1 MEARTI
7 LILEDKVLL
16 AEMLVMA
23 LERLGYSVFGTA
35 HTAREAL
42 EMLQT
47 GQPDLALLD
56 IDLGEESNEM
66 NGIDVGRHIHKHYD
80 FPFLFLTG
88 KDDELTLERSTEV
101 HPAGFLLKPVSDRAL
116 HSAIQVA
123 LANVQ
128 TAPAHTPVEAADPEK
143 DHLFVRY
150 KGRFEKVPQSD
161 ILWVEADESYSKI
174 HTEARTYTVTFK
186 LKVMEERLSHPSLIR
201 VHRSYIVNVD
211 KVNAIAENDL
221 LIGNQSIPVSKS
233 YRHQLRK
240 YFNML

>member
-1 MEARTI
+1 M
-7 LILEDKVLL
+7 ILEDKVLL

-23 LERLGYSVFGTA
+23 LERLGYSVFGMA
-35 HTAREAL
+35 HSAQEAL
-42 EMLQT
+42 ELLES

-56 IDLGEESNEM
+56 IDLGEGSGEM
-66 NGIDVGRHIHKHYD
+66 NGIDAGRHIHKHYD

-101 HPAGFLLKPVSDRAL
+101 HPAGFLLKPISDRAL

-128 TAPAHTPVEAADPEK
+128 TTSANPPAESPDPAQ

-150 KGRFEKVPQSD
+150 KGRFEKVAQSD

-174 HTEARTYTVTFK
+174 HTAERTYTVTFK

-211 KVNAIAENDL
+211 KVNAIEENDL

-240 YFNML
+240 YFNLL